1 MSFPFSGKEKDLVLR
16 NFIVM
21 KANTQGTI
29 KKTSFN
35 AKMYFDDIKRHFYI
49 KTCFFN
55 TKGLLATVK
64 PSPTNHLPIVILVQL
79 SKWVDGLI

>member
-29 KKTSFN
+29 KKQVLMQKCNLMTS
-35 AKMYFDDIKRHFYI
+35 KDIFTLK
-49 KTCFFN
+49 
-55 TKGLLATVK
+55 
-64 PSPTNHLPIVILVQL
+64 LVF
-79 SKWVDGLI
+79 LIQKVCWRR